1 MSLPLADD
9 EEKGKRFSCGCPEY
23 ISPSRNYGIDALRIV
38 AMMMVLILHLLASI
52 DVLSL
57 ENHGSASYNV
67 GWLLE
72 IAAYCGVNCYALI
85 TGYVC
90 CDGTFRYERVV
101 SLWFQ
106 VVFYT
111 WGSLLLALLFFP
123 QEVQLSNILHSLF
136 PVLSGQYWY
145 VTAYVGLFFF
155 IPFLNALGNR
165 LTKLQFQYLLV
176 TVFVLFSVIP
186 TLLHTDV
193 FPVEEGYSIWWLGI
207 LYMLGMYVKKH
218 GLLTEM
224 KTRPLWMFY
233 AGCVCFA
240 WVFKM
245 VLNVVSPYLIGQIK
259 GGGMFI
265 RYNSPFIVGTA
276 VALLLIFSRM
286 HFSSRRA
293 VSCISWLA
301 AASFSVYVLH
311 CNALIG
317 KWFLWDVFKWT
328 ASSSSALMVVNV
340 LAIAAVVYAGCA
352 LVDSVRRYL
361 FKLMNVERGARAV
374 TGFCGKLGHAFRKMC
389 RRIDSHP

>member
-1 MSLPLADD
+1 M
-9 EEKGKRFSCGCPEY
+9 
-23 ISPSRNYGIDALRIV
+23 V
-38 AMMMVLILHLLASI
+38 MVLILHLLASI
-52 DVLSL
+52 DVLSV
-57 ENHGSASYNV
+57 ENHGISSYNV

-72 IAAYCGVNCYALI
+72 TAAYCGVNCYALI

-111 WGSLLLALLFFP
+111 WGSLLLALLLFP
-123 QEVQLSNILHSLF
+123 HAPQLNHVLNSLF

-186 TLLHTDV
+186 TLLHRDV
-193 FPVEEGYSIWWLGI
+193 FSVEEGYTIWWLGS
-207 LYMLGMYVKKH
+207 LYMLGMYIKKH
-218 GLLTEM
+218 GLLTGM
-224 KTRPLWMFY
+224 KTRSLWMFY

-240 WVFKM
+240 WGFRM
-245 VLNVVSPYLIGQIK
+245 VLNVVSPYLIGQVK
-259 GGGMFI
+259 GGGMFVH
-265 RYNSPFIVGTA
+265 YNSPFIVGTA

-286 HFSSRRA
+286 HFSSRRV

-317 KWFLWDVFKWT
+317 KLFLWDVFEWT
-328 ASSSSALMVVNV
+328 ASPSTALMVVKV
-340 LAIAAVVYAGCA
+340 LAAAAAVYAGCS
-352 LVDSVRRYL
+352 LVDFVRRYL

>member
-90 CDGTFRYERVV
+90 CGGTFRYERVV

-233 AGCVCFA
+233 AGFVCFA

-265 RYNSPFIVGTA
+265 RYNSPFYCRDGGCP
-276 VALLLIFSRM
+276 VADFFPDAFFIPKGCLLYFMAGGSVVQRL
-286 HFSSRRA
+286 
-293 VSCISWLA
+293 CA
-301 AASFSVYVLH
+301 AL
-311 CNALIG
+311 
-317 KWFLWDVFKWT
+317 
-328 ASSSSALMVVNV
+328 
-340 LAIAAVVYAGCA
+340 
-352 LVDSVRRYL
+352 
-361 FKLMNVERGARAV
+361 
-374 TGFCGKLGHAFRKMC
+374 
-389 RRIDSHP
+389 

>member
-38 AMMMVLILHLLASI
+38 AMVMVLILHLLASI
-52 DVLSL
+52 DVLSV
-57 ENHGSASYNV
+57 ENHGISSYNV

-72 IAAYCGVNCYALI
+72 TAAYCGVNCYALI

-111 WGSLLLALLFFP
+111 WGSLLLALLLFP
-123 QEVQLSNILHSLF
+123 HAPQLNHVLNSLF

-186 TLLHTDV
+186 TLLHRDV
-193 FPVEEGYSIWWLGI
+193 FSVEEGYTIWWLGS
-207 LYMLGMYVKKH
+207 LYMLGMYIKKH
-218 GLLTEM
+218 GLLTGM
-224 KTRPLWMFY
+224 KTRSLWMFY

-240 WVFKM
+240 WGFRM
-245 VLNVVSPYLIGQIK
+245 VLNVVSPYLIGQVK
-259 GGGMFI
+259 GGGMFVH
-265 RYNSPFIVGTA
+265 YNSPFIVGTA

-293 VSCISWLA
+293 VSYTHLTLPTNRE
-301 AASFSVYVLH
+301 V
-311 CNALIG
+311 
-317 KWFLWDVFKWT
+317 
-328 ASSSSALMVVNV
+328 
-340 LAIAAVVYAGCA
+340 
-352 LVDSVRRYL
+352 
-361 FKLMNVERGARAV
+361 
-374 TGFCGKLGHAFRKMC
+374 
-389 RRIDSHP
+389 